1 MFLASKGYSTKDYRI
16 VGTYPRRQ
24 VKLNVFHRDDLTIV
38 IDDIFVVLM
47 LYFLIVEKFKG
58 DSLSRT

>member
-38 IDDIFVVLM
+38 IGIFVVLM

-58 DSLSRT
+58 DSLART

>member
-38 IDDIFVVLM
+38 IDIFVVLM

>member
-38 IDDIFVVLM
+38 IDIFVVLM

-58 DSLSRT
+58 DSLART

>member
-38 IDDIFVVLM
+38 IDIFIVLM

-58 DSLSRT
+58 DSLARI

>member
-38 IDDIFVVLM
+38 IDIFVVLM

-58 DSLSRT
+58 DSLSQT

>member
-38 IDDIFVVLM
+38 IDIFVVLM
-47 LYFLIVEKFKG
+47 LYFLIVEKFKS
-58 DSLSRT
+58 DSLART

>member
-38 IDDIFVVLM
+38 IDIFVVLM

-58 DSLSRT
+58 YSLART